1 VAEMKAAEALVESL
15 KQYKIDTIF
24 TVPGVQLDNLFD
36 VLYDY
41 QKDFNI
47 IHCRHEQ
54 ATAYMAFGY
63 AQSTGKVGT
72 NLVVP
77 GPGLLNA
84 GAGLAT
90 AHACSAPVL
99 CIAGQIPSNAIGK
112 GTGMLHE
119 LDDQPGAVASVTK
132 WQGRAETPA
141 ATPDIIREA
150 FAQLNTGRRQ
160 PVLFEMSPDIMSKKE
175 EVELLSP
182 ITDFSDQEVEPDPS
196 LLEQAAVLLGNAKN
210 PAICTGGGVFGAEEG
225 LLALAEQIQAP
236 VIMSQNGQGA
246 VDQRHYIGQNQVA
259 GQEMWKSFDVV
270 LAVGT
275 RFHPPMLMWE
285 GYEDKKLIRIDTD
298 PRRVKDPWVADVH
311 IMAIAKTSL
320 AGINDRIGRHNGK
333 RISRKDEFNI
343 VKEAAVK
350 KFSQGQP
357 QASYGEAIRNVL
369 PEDGIICF
377 GVTQM
382 GFYSWFGF
390 PTYFP
395 RSNIQPGYQGTLGY
409 AFPTGLGAQVAN
421 PGKKVVTVTGDGGFM
436 FNVQEMATAVLHKIP
451 LVTILFNDNTFGNV
465 KRNQKERYNERYIC
479 SDLLNPDFMKLAESF
494 GMVGFR
500 VDTPQGLQGVLEK
513 AFTED
518 GPVLIEVAVGEMDS
532 LWPYMPLAVLKANLP
547 AK

>member
-1 VAEMKAAEALVESL
+1 MKAAEALVESL
-15 KQYKIDTIF
+15 KQYKVDTIF

-182 ITDFSDQEVEPDPS
+182 ITDFSDQEVEPDAS
-196 LLEQAAVLLGNAKN
+196 LLEQAAILLGNAKN

-246 VDQRHYIGQNQVA
+246 VDQRYYIGQNQVA
-259 GQEMWKSFDVV
+259 GQEMWKNFDVV

-311 IMAIAKTSL
+311 ITAIAKTSL

-395 RSNIQPGYQGTLGY
+395 RTNIQPGYQGTLGY

-465 KRNQKERYNERYIC
+465 RRNQKERYNERYIC

-513 AFTED
+513 AFIED
-518 GPVLIEVAVGEMDS
+518 GPVLIEVEVGEMAS

-547 AK
+547 TK

>member
-1 VAEMKAAEALVESL
+1 MVKMNGAEALVQSL
-15 KQYKIDTIF
+15 KQYEIDTIF

-41 QKDFNI
+41 QDDFRI

-72 NLVVP
+72 NLIVP

-99 CIAGQIPSNAIGK
+99 CLAGQIPSYAIGK
-112 GTGMLHE
+112 GTGLLHE

-132 WQGRAETPA
+132 WQGRAETPGDA
-141 ATPDIIREA
+141 PGVVREA
-150 FAQLNTGRRQ
+150 FKQLNIGRRQ
-160 PVLFEMSPDIMSKKE
+160 PVLFEMAPDIMSLKG
-175 EVELLSP
+175 EVKLLDP
-182 ITDFSDQEVEPDPS
+182 IFDFSSQEVEPDPD
-196 LLEQAAVLLGNAKN
+196 LLEQAAILLCRAKN
-210 PAICTGGGVFGAEEG
+210 PAIFVGGGVFGSEEE
-225 LLALAEQIQAP
+225 LLALAIELQAP

-246 VDQRHYIGQNQVA
+246 VDQRHYLGQNQIV
-259 GQEMWKSFDVV
+259 GQEMWQDIDVV

-285 GYEDKKLIRIDTD
+285 EFEEKKLIRIDTD
-298 PRRVKDPWVADVH
+298 ERRAMDPWEADVH
-311 IMAIAKTSL
+311 IIATAKKSL
-320 AGINDRIGRHNGK
+320 AGIYDKTTRHNNK
-333 RISRKDEFNI
+333 RELRDVELNI
-343 VKEAAVK
+343 LKEAAVK

-357 QASYGEAIRNVL
+357 QASYGEVIRNVL
-369 PEDGIICF
+369 PDDGIACF

-395 RSNIQPGYQGTLGY
+395 RTNIQPGYQGTLGY

-421 PGKKVVTVTGDGGFM
+421 PGKKVVAVTGDGGFL
-436 FNVQEMATAVLHKIP
+436 FNVQEMATAVLHRIP

-494 GMVGFR
+494 GMAGLR
-500 VDTPQGLQGVLEK
+500 VSTPEGLRVAMEK
-513 AFTED
+513 AFALD
-518 GPVLIEVAVGEMDS
+518 APALIEVEVGEMAS
-532 LWPYMPLAVLKANLP
+532 LWPYMPLKAAKLNLP
-547 AK
+547 K

>member
-1 VAEMKAAEALVESL
+1 MKAAEALVESL

-182 ITDFSDQEVEPDPS
+182 ITDFSDQEVEPDLS

-225 LLALAEQIQAP
+225 LLALAEKIQAP

-259 GQEMWKSFDVV
+259 GQEMWKNFDVV

-395 RSNIQPGYQGTLGY
+395 RTNIQPGYQGTLGY

-500 VDTPQGLQGVLEK
+500 VDTPQGLQGVLDK

>member
-150 FAQLNTGRRQ
+150 FTQLNTGRRQ

-182 ITDFSDQEVEPDPS
+182 ITDFSDQEVEPDAS
-196 LLEQAAVLLGNAKN
+196 LLEQAAILLGNAKN

-259 GQEMWKSFDVV
+259 GQEMWKNFDVV

-298 PRRVKDPWVADVH
+298 PRREKDPWVADIHILQQLKHLWLVYMVELVDITASVH
-311 IMAIAKTSL
+311 RAKM
-320 AGINDRIGRHNGK
+320 N
-333 RISRKDEFNI
+333 
-343 VKEAAVK
+343 
-350 KFSQGQP
+350 
-357 QASYGEAIRNVL
+357 
-369 PEDGIICF
+369 
-377 GVTQM
+377 
-382 GFYSWFGF
+382 
-390 PTYFP
+390 
-395 RSNIQPGYQGTLGY
+395 
-409 AFPTGLGAQVAN
+409 
-421 PGKKVVTVTGDGGFM
+421 
-436 FNVQEMATAVLHKIP
+436 
-451 LVTILFNDNTFGNV
+451 
-465 KRNQKERYNERYIC
+465 
-479 SDLLNPDFMKLAESF
+479 
-494 GMVGFR
+494 
-500 VDTPQGLQGVLEK
+500 
-513 AFTED
+513 
-518 GPVLIEVAVGEMDS
+518 LI
-532 LWPYMPLAVLKANLP
+532 
-547 AK
+547 

>member
-1 VAEMKAAEALVESL
+1 MKSAEALVECL
-15 KQYKIDTIF
+15 KRYKIDTIF

-36 VLYDY
+36 VLFDY
-41 QKDFNI
+41 QTDFNI

-63 AQSTGKVGT
+63 AQSTGHVGT
-72 NLVVP
+72 NLIVP

-90 AHACSAPVL
+90 AYACSSPVL
-99 CIAGQIPSNAIGK
+99 CLAGQIPSTTIGK

-132 WQGRAETPA
+132 WQGRAETPEE
-141 ATPDIIREA
+141 TPAILQEA
-150 FAQLNTGRRQ
+150 FKELNTGRRQ
-160 PVLFEMSPDIMSKKE
+160 PVLFEMSPDIMSKKG
-175 EVELLSP
+175 EVELLDAV
-182 ITDFSDQEVEPDPS
+182 TDFSGLEVNPDPS
-196 LLEQAAVLLGNAKN
+196 LLEEAAILLGKAKN
-210 PAICTGGGVFGAEEG
+210 PAIFSGGGVFGAEEA
-225 LLALAEQIQAP
+225 LFELADAIQAP

-246 VDQRHYIGQNQVA
+246 IDQRHYLGQNQIA
-259 GQEMWKSFDVV
+259 GQEMWKNFDVV

-285 GYEDKKLIRIDTD
+285 DHKQKKLIRIDTD
-298 PRRVKDPWVADVH
+298 QRRAADPWVADIH
-311 IMAIAKTSL
+311 ITATAKNSL
-320 AGINDRIGRHNGK
+320 SGIYDKVGRHNI
-333 RISRKDEFNI
+333 RRLSREDEFTTY
-343 VKEAAVK
+343 KQAAVK

-357 QASYGEAIRNVL
+357 QASYGKAIRTVL
-369 PEDGIICF
+369 PEDGIACF

-382 GFYSWFGF
+382 GFFSWFGF

-395 RSNIQPGYQGTLGY
+395 RTNIQPGYQGTLGY

-421 PGKKVVTVTGDGGFM
+421 PNKKVVAVTGDGGFM

-494 GMVGFR
+494 GMASFR
-500 VDTPQGLQGVLEK
+500 VDTPEGLESALDK

-518 GPVLIEVAVGEMDS
+518 GPVLIEVEIGEMPS
-532 LWPYMPLAVLKANLP
+532 LWPYMPLKTVKANLP
-547 AK
+547 N

>member
-1 VAEMKAAEALVESL
+1 MKAAEALVESL

-63 AQSTGKVGT
+63 AQSIGKVGT

-246 VDQRHYIGQNQVA
+246 VDQRYYIGQNQVA
-259 GQEMWKSFDVV
+259 GQEMWKNFDVV

-311 IMAIAKTSL
+311 ITAIAKTSL

-395 RSNIQPGYQGTLGY
+395 RTNIQPGYQGTLGY

-465 KRNQKERYNERYIC
+465 RRNQKERYNERYIC

-513 AFTED
+513 AFIED
-518 GPVLIEVAVGEMDS
+518 GPVLIEVEVGEMAS

-547 AK
+547 TK